1 MIRPLRCSDLRHHR
15 RRHRHRV
22 CPCQKVSVAYD
33 LQDRVV
39 SPMSKPQCGDQRI
52 TLRLVSTLSP
62 GGHWWRVQ
70 VSNRYC
76 LRGHRDARNQTS
88 HQDKGDDHVHVEK
101 AVLSPV
107 GDVKT
112 GLSVYFIRLAIW
124 QVKKSFSIY
133 RLQVMGLQIN
143 LSGECDA

>member
-1 MIRPLRCSDLRHHR
+1 M
-15 RRHRHRV
+15 
-22 CPCQKVSVAYD
+22 
-33 LQDRVV
+33 
-39 SPMSKPQCGDQRI
+39 GDFWSSRI
-52 TLRLVSTLSP
+52 FFSSNLVGRIFFPFFS
-62 GGHWWRVQ
+62 HKRE
-70 VSNRYC
+70 
-76 LRGHRDARNQTS
+76 TS
-88 HQDKGDDHVHVEK
+88 HRDKGDDHVHVEK

>member
-1 MIRPLRCSDLRHHR
+1 MGI
-15 RRHRHRV
+15 
-22 CPCQKVSVAYD
+22 
-33 LQDRVV
+33 
-39 SPMSKPQCGDQRI
+39 
-52 TLRLVSTLSP
+52 
-62 GGHWWRVQ
+62 GGGYRFPTGIALGVTET
-70 VSNRYC
+70 RE
-76 LRGHRDARNQTS
+76 TS

-101 AVLSPV
+101 AILSPV